1 MKKIWRILSLALV
14 VAMLFSVTALGAGT
28 ESEKATITVKGA
40 GVKAT
45 FADNEDIINVTVTG
59 TNLTV
64 GSQYVVLMVKGTETD
79 YTIQDGSI
87 LYIDQTAAVA
97 GEKDGEGKI
106 TFQVYPS
113 SIESSV
119 ILIAGAGVNGETG
132 PLVAAIVKGKYIL
145 GDVNGNGKVDV
156 GDAMLLLQY
165 VAGLV
170 DKTQLDLQAADV
182 NHTDSVNVGDAMKL
196 LQFVANLTTLD

>member
-1 MKKIWRILSLALV
+1 MLASLVCWPDLIATLV
-14 VAMLFSVTALGAGT
+14 RAM
-28 ESEKATITVKGA
+28 
-40 GVKAT
+40 
-45 FADNEDIINVTVTG
+45 
-59 TNLTV
+59 
-64 GSQYVVLMVKGTETD
+64 
-79 YTIQDGSI
+79 
-87 LYIDQTAAVA
+87 AAVA
-97 GEKDGEGKI
+97 GTNEGEGKI

-132 PLVAAIVKGKYIL
+132 PLVAAIVEGKYIL